1 MQKKERIIYI
11 KLSSICE
18 DVIKF
23 HGLVARFVYAPRLV
37 AVLNPTALAVARD
50 RVNY

>member
-1 MQKKERIIYI
+1 MQRRKKGRIIYI

-18 DVIKF
+18 DMIKF
-23 HGLVARFVYAPRLV
+23 HGLVARFVRAPRLV
-37 AVLNPTALAVARD
+37 AVLNPTAVARD